1 VLIWFS
7 KLANRL
13 LGELDPP
20 ELEVPVADVPDDEF
34 GLEEVGALPEKLMS
48 TIVKLSAV
56 IVVPAPTLVVVPEP
70 PLTPLDADELPAEP
84 SP

>member
-1 VLIWFS
+1 
-7 KLANRL
+7 LANRL
-13 LGELDPP
+13 LPELDVP
-20 ELEVPVADVPDDEF
+20 EPDVPAVDVPDDEF

-48 TIVKLSAV
+48 RTVKLSAV
-56 IVVPAPTLVVVPEP
+56 IVVPEPTFVVPEP